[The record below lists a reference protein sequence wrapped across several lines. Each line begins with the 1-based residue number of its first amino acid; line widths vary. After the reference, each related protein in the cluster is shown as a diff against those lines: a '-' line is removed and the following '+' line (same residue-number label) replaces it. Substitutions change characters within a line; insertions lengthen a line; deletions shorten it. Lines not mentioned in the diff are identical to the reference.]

1 MSNLFVRKATGLVR
15 SWSVFD
21 AFVYALFSINL
32 ITLGL
37 YSFSQMYYFGGGLVP
52 ALIVSAVFIFF
63 EVIVYAA
70 LIAVMPRSGGDY
82 VWQSRILGGG
92 IGFVLAVTGWWFILW
107 LWVPLYG
114 DMLRHI
120 VLVPL
125 LGILGAKDAALWF
138 AGSGTPL
145 FVSSIITLALVSLYI
160 ALGMKKYARIQ
171 KVCFYGGMLGL
182 LLVISLLL
190 AGSPEAFK
198 AGLESNSAALFGTQS
213 GVYDATVALGT
224 NAGAS
229 LPLIGQVEPAAVPDG
244 ANAVVKI
251 LAWLKQTGGFFGLVF
266 LTLPYLVFF
275 NLWPNWG
282 ATLYGEVRG
291 ATDFKRNVAGMGW
304 ALGVTTVLGILL
316 MFAIRKTIGW
326 DFYTQAGGAWWNY
339 AWGLTTDAP
348 ALPYWPYP
356 ALFAAFLSSSRI
368 LQFLVIFLM
377 GLWWFGWSG
386 TVFLSSTRV
395 IFAAAFDRLLPEKVA
410 EVDSRTGTPVYAL
423 LLMLV
428 PSIVVAAL
436 FAYDVGGFKSLTLCS
451 TLVIAVTY
459 LGTTIA
465 AILLPY
471 RKPDLYKASPVAKY
485 KVFGLPLI
493 TVAGVIFG
501 GFLVFLL
508 YQWILDP
515 NALYGIGYSINEDGY
530 KNGTSIIYMLVNYAL
545 AAAIYF
551 GFRSYRKRKGI
562 NVDKIHAEIPV
573 E

>member
-21 AFVYALFSINL
+21 AFIYALFSINL

-52 ALIVSAVFIFF
+52 ALVISAVFIFF
-63 EVIVYAA
+63 EVVVYAA

-145 FVSSIITLALVSLYI
+145 FVSSLITLALVSLYI
-160 ALGMKKYARIQ
+160 ALGMKTYARIQ

-182 LLVISLLL
+182 LIVIGLLL
-190 AGSPEAFK
+190 GGSPAAFK
-198 AGLESNSAALFGTQS
+198 SGLEANAAALFGTQP
-213 GVYDATVALGT
+213 GVYEATVELGT
-224 NAGAS
+224 NAGAALPFSGGS
-229 LPLIGQVEPAAVPDG
+229 LGLI
-244 ANAVVKI
+244 
-251 LAWLKQTGGFFGLVF
+251 F

-291 ATDFKRNVAGMGW
+291 ATDFKRNVSGMGW
-304 ALGVTTVLGILL
+304 ALAVTTLLAIVL

-326 DFYTQAGGAWWNY
+326 DFYVQAGGAWWNY
-339 AWGLTTDAP
+339 AWGLTGDAP
-348 ALPYWPYP
+348 ALPVWPYP
-356 ALFAAFLSSSRI
+356 ALLAAFLSSSRV
-368 LQFLVIFLM
+368 LQFVVIFLM
-377 GLWWFGWSG
+377 GMWWFGWSG

-410 EVDSRTGTPVYAL
+410 EVDSRTGTPIYAL

-428 PSIVVAAL
+428 PSVVVAAL
-436 FAYDVGGFKSLTLCS
+436 FAYDVGGFTSLTLCS

-465 AILLPY
+465 AIILPY
-471 RKPDLYKASPVAKY
+471 HKPDLYKASPIAKY

-515 NALYGIGYSINEDGY
+515 NALYGIGYSINPDGY
-530 KNGTSIIYMLVNYAL
+530 KNGTSILYMLANYGLAL
-545 AAAIYF
+545 GIYL
-551 GFRSYRKRKGI
+551 GFRAYRKRKGI
-562 NVDKIHAEIPV
+562 DLDKVHAEIPV